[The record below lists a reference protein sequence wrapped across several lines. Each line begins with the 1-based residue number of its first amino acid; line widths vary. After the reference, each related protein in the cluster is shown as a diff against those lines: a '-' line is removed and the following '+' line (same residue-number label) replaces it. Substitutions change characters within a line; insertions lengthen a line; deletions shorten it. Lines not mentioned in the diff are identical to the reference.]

1 MLKLK
6 SLKEPPSRDD
16 GLRIMIARY
25 GIRGQKK
32 NIGNG
37 TNGKKKDGKSWLLHL
52 LYLENISNRK
62 R

>member
-1 MLKLK
+1 MGF
-6 SLKEPPSRDD
+6 E
-16 GLRIMIARY
+16 AR
-25 GIRGQKK
+25 KK

-52 LYLENISNRK
+52 LYSENMSKRK